1 MDGALSVV
9 YISWEEPLD
18 ATKHRKKLARMEQ
31 ELRNYHKKGQGKRKR
46 EIDDWSSKRTGSVH
60 DVEIVKHDTRA
71 KLNKTHAKCDA
82 AEGQQ
87 TFSLMPPRNIITQ
100 NISLQPTVDAGCLGT
115 DIPWS
120 YLPLELVFETLS
132 YFSIDKQMLL
142 RRVCRSW
149 TTVSSVVFTHF
160 YVEVDP
166 ATRCPQS
173 RLAMALHKTVRSS
186 TKVLLI
192 TAPAQLRQ
200 TGKCSLNV
208 IYTVAEMLAGMQ
220 IRVPV
225 IILSHV
231 GAYYSGLLMTVESD
245 RHNLLPWRAVCQQLM
260 LREVEVKLSSWEMS
274 KKLDMLGKLQAFHKM
289 TEISWS
295 PPYCDVLRV
304 VKSSMFTTPPHCTY
318 S

>member
-60 DVEIVKHDTRA
+60 DVEI
-71 KLNKTHAKCDA
+71 
-82 AEGQQ
+82 
-87 TFSLMPPRNIITQ
+87 
-100 NISLQPTVDAGCLGT
+100 TVDAGCLGT